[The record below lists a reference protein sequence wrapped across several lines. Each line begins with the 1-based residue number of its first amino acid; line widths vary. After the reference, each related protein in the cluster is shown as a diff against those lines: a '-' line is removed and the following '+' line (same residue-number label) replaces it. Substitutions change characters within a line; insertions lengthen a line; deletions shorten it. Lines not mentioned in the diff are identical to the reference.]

1 MEKNRIDR
9 ALALFAAGY
18 NCAQA
23 IFTAYAAGE
32 EIPERLA
39 LSLPSAFGG
48 GIARM
53 GETCGAVSGSFMVI
67 GRHAGRLEKDPLMIK
82 ECAYAMVEE
91 FVDAFAARHGSIR
104 CRDLLGYDLSNPA
117 DYARVKAED
126 VIGQRC
132 PAFVRSAAEVLESV
146 LGL

>member
-1 MEKNRIDR
+1 MGKSRIDR
-9 ALALFAAGY
+9 ALAMFEAGY

-32 EIPERLA
+32 ELPERLA
-39 LSLPSAFGG
+39 LSLPAAFGA

-53 GETCGAVSGSFMVI
+53 GETCGAVSGAFMVI
-67 GRHAGRLEKDPLMIK
+67 GLHAGRIERDPLMNK

-91 FVDAFAARHGSIR
+91 FVDGFTARHGSIR
-104 CRDLLGYDLSNPA
+104 CRDLLGYDLSNPE

-126 VIGQRC
+126 IIGQRC
-132 PAFVRSAAEVLESV
+132 PGFVRSAAEVLESV